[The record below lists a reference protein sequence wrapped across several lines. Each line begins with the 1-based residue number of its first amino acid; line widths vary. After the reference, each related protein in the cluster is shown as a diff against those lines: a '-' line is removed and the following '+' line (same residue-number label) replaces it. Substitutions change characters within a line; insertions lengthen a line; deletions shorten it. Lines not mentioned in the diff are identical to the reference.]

1 MKKILIIITSALIL
15 SCIPTAAAA
24 EDYNEES
31 HMFGE
36 PPIELYLES
45 SDLDP
50 HPEVN
55 GAGYYIDDS
64 YDLIYDLFDIVE
76 YHDTRCWCGRKEK
89 DGTVSLSFDGSDIDP
104 VLGRFSCAK
113 LTVRIPNT
121 VNGFTVSGFYGSAEC
136 AAFDVDP
143 ENQYFKSDGQ
153 TVFSKDGKI
162 LLSYI
167 QCNESTEYVVPDGT
181 EIIGDDAFFKCGNLR
196 KVYIPGS
203 VKEIEDSAFW
213 LTDMEMF
220 VFEDFN
226 ISINQAAF
234 PYYWIL
240 KEEAALPKAE
250 LVCTKTVKP
259 TANGNTIGWN
269 AVDGASYY
277 EIYQKL
283 QNDEYKLLGKTKKT
297 SHTFGSLKQGSEYTL
312 AVKPA
317 AVIPAAHCD
326 RQYAGKKYPETFTI
340 EGTMS
345 EDILIK
351 I

>member
-1 MKKILIIITSALIL
+1 MKKIFLIIIS
-15 SCIPTAAAA
+15 TAAVYCLSIAASA
-24 EDYNEES
+24 EDYDDES
-31 HMFGE
+31 HMFDE
-36 PPIELYLES
+36 PPISHYLVG

-50 HPEVN
+50 HPEL
-55 GAGYYIDDS
+55 GSYGYFIDDG
-64 YDLIYDLFDIVE
+64 YDLVYDMFDIAE
-76 YHDTRCWCGRKEK
+76 FHNTRCWSGSKVK
-89 DGTVSLSFDGSDIDP
+89 DGTVELCFNGSHVDP
-104 VLGRFSCAK
+104 TMGKFSCAK

-121 VNGFTVSGFYGSAEC
+121 VNGMTVSKFYGSAEC